1 MEAPDG
7 LSKGDVSSRS
17 VGAEAASHFVRS
29 LEPEEDQTRG
39 FYHGHGVDGGGDGE
53 GYGREI
59 KETRRRPPRGVHV
72 RDTSVSW
79 HFPLAA
85 SHLVARLP
93 TPD

>member
-1 MEAPDG
+1 MVLMG
-7 LSKGDVSSRS
+7 VVVMVKVM
-17 VGAEAASHFVRS
+17 VVRS
-29 LEPEEDQTRG
+29 
-39 FYHGHGVDGGGDGE
+39 
-53 GYGREI
+53 

-85 SHLVARLP
+85 SHLAARLP